1 MVTTGPILITLRRK
15 FKTTKMRSI
24 WSGAISFGLV
34 NIPVKLGSAIE
45 AGNELD
51 FDMLSKKDLAP
62 IRYARIDTKTEK
74 EVAWKDIV
82 KGFQYAKGKYV
93 VVTDEDFAKASPEK
107 SKSIDIV
114 QFVKEEEIDPIY
126 YEKPYYLTP
135 DKGAGKSFQLLMK
148 ALEETKSVGLAE
160 FMLRNRMHICALK
173 VRDGALLLNQMR
185 YHEEIREAP
194 EVESKGQKISPKEL
208 QLAVKLIEQLTDEF
222 NPEAFKDTYVNELK
236 KVIKA
241 KAAGKDIHIAE
252 PKKATATVKDLMEV
266 LKQSLDTK
274 KKRA

>member
-62 IRYARIDTKTEK
+62 TRYARIDTKTEK

-107 SKSIDIV
+107 SKTIDIV

-194 EVESKGQKISPKEL
+194 AVETKSEKISPKEL
-208 QLAVKLIEQLTDEF
+208 QLAVKLIEQLTEEF

>member
-1 MVTTGPILITLRRK
+1 
-15 FKTTKMRSI
+15 MRSI

-45 AGNELD
+45 AVSELD
-51 FDMLSKKDLAP
+51 FDMLSKKNLAP

-74 EVAWKDIV
+74 EVAWKEIV
-82 KGFQYAKGKYV
+82 KGYQYAKGKYV
-93 VVTDEDFAKASPEK
+93 VITDEDFAKASPEK
-107 SKSIDIV
+107 SKTIDIV

-126 YEKPYYLTP
+126 YEKPYYLVP
-135 DKGAGKSFQLLMK
+135 DKGAGKPYHLLMK
-148 ALEETKSVGLAE
+148 ALEETGTVGLAE

-173 VRDGALLLNQMR
+173 VRDGVLLLNQMR
-185 YHEEIREAP
+185 YHEEIREVP
-194 EVESKGQKISPKEL
+194 EIETKAEKVSSKEL
-208 QLAVKLIEQLTDEF
+208 QLAVKLIEQLTEKFD
-222 NPEAFKDTYVNELK
+222 PEAFKDSYVTALK

-241 KAAGKDIHIAE
+241 KAAGKDIHIPE

>member
-1 MVTTGPILITLRRK
+1 
-15 FKTTKMRSI
+15 MRSI

-45 AGNELD
+45 SGSELN
-51 FDMLSKKDLAP
+51 FDMLSKKDMAP
-62 IRYARIDTKTEK
+62 IRYARIDTKTDK
-74 EVAWKDIV
+74 EVPWKDIV
-82 KGFQYAKGKYV
+82 KGYEYAKGKYV
-93 VVTDEDFAKASPEK
+93 VVTDEDFKKASPEK
-107 SKSIDIV
+107 SGTIDIV

-135 DKGAGKSFQLLMK
+135 DKGASKSYHLLMK

-173 VRDGALLLNQMR
+173 VHDGVLLLNQMR

-194 EVESKGQKISPKEL
+194 EVESKGERISAKEL
-208 QLAVKLIEQLTDEF
+208 QLAVKLIDQLTEKFD
-222 NPEAFKDTYVNELK
+222 PEAFKDTYVSELK

-241 KAAGKDIHIAE
+241 KAAGKAIHIAE
-252 PKKATATVKDLMEV
+252 PRKPTATVKDLMEV
-266 LKQSLDTK
+266 LKQSLETK
-274 KKRA
+274 KKTA